1 METIVIRGGAQ
12 LAGEVTVGGSK
23 NAALPLLF
31 STLLTR
37 ERVALRN
44 VPNLADVSTAIAVL
58 RHLGARV
65 ARSPDGG
72 EVLVDTRDVRAVD
85 APYDLVKTMRA
96 SFLVLGPLLA
106 RFGRARVSTPG
117 GCAIGARPVDLHL
130 RGLQQMGARLRI
142 SEGYVEAEAE
152 RLRGAKIVLDF
163 PSVGATQ
170 HLMMAGSLAEGTTV
184 IENAAREPENVCLAL
199 ALERMGTTVC
209 GAGTSEVTIEGRPEL
224 GGAEHVVIPDRIEAG
239 TFMVAAA
246 VTGGSVR
253 ITGAR
258 SDHLEAFIGKL
269 REAGVAVRESE
280 SGLRVE
286 ANGKLAAV
294 DVKTMPFPGF
304 PTDLQA
310 QFMTL
315 MTRAT
320 GTSTITE
327 TIFENRFLHAQEL
340 VRMGADV
347 RVDGNR
353 AIVRGPVVLS
363 GAPVM
368 ATDLRAS
375 VCLVLAGLAA
385 RGTTRVARVYHLDR
399 GYERVEAKL
408 SALGAD
414 LVRERAA
421 A

>member
-1 METIVIRGGAQ
+1 MDTIVIRGGAE
-12 LAGEVTVGGSK
+12 LGGEVMVSGAK

-31 STLLTR
+31 STLLTP
-37 ERVALRN
+37 ERVVLRN
-44 VPNLADVSTAIAVL
+44 VPMLADVKTAIQVL

-65 ARSPDGG
+65 TPSPDGR
-72 EVLVDTRDVRAVD
+72 EVIVEARDVACTE

-130 RGLQQMGARLRI
+130 AGLQKMGARLRI
-142 SEGYVEAEAE
+142 REGYVEADAE

-170 HLMMAGSLAEGTTV
+170 QLMMAGALAEGTTV

-199 ALERMGTTVC
+199 ALERMGARVC

-224 GGAEHVVIPDRIEAG
+224 GGGEHAVIPDRMEAG
-239 TFMVAAA
+239 TYMVAAA
-246 VTGGSVR
+246 VTGGAVDVA
-253 ITGAR
+253 GAR
-258 SDHLEAFIGKL
+258 PDHLDAFTAKL
-269 REAGVAVRESE
+269 REAGVVVTERES
-280 SGLRVE
+280 GVRVE

-294 DVKTMPFPGF
+294 DVKTMPYPGF
-304 PTDLQA
+304 ATDLQA

-340 VRMGADV
+340 VRMGADI

-353 AIVRGPVVLS
+353 AIVRGPQSLS

-414 LVRERAA
+414 IVRERGAA
-421 A
+421 

>member
-1 METIVIRGGAQ
+1 MDTIVIRGGAE
-12 LAGEVTVGGSK
+12 LGGEVMVSGAK

-37 ERVALRN
+37 ERVVVRN
-44 VPNLADVSTAIAVL
+44 VPALADVKTAIQVL

-65 ARSPDGG
+65 APSPDGH
-72 EVLVDTRDVRAVD
+72 EVIVDARDVACTE

-96 SFLVLGPLLA
+96 SFLVLAPLLA
-106 RFGRARVSTPG
+106 RFGHARVSTPG

-130 RGLQQMGARLRI
+130 AGLQKMGARLRI
-142 SEGYVEAEAE
+142 REGYVEADAE

-170 HLMMAGSLAEGTTV
+170 QLMMAATLAEGTTV

-199 ALERMGTTVC
+199 ALERMGAEVR
-209 GAGTSEVTIEGRPEL
+209 GAGTSEVTVEGCPEL
-224 GGAEHVVIPDRIEAG
+224 GGGEHGVIPDRMEAG
-239 TFMVAAA
+239 TYMVAAA
-246 VTGGSVR
+246 VTGGAVDVA
-253 ITGAR
+253 GAR
-258 SDHLEAFIGKL
+258 SDHLDAFIAKL
-269 REAGVAVRESE
+269 REAGVVVSERES
-280 SGLRVE
+280 GVRVE
-286 ANGKLAAV
+286 SNGKLVAV
-294 DVKTMPFPGF
+294 DVKTMPYPGF
-304 PTDLQA
+304 ATDLQA
-310 QFMTL
+310 QFMAL

-340 VRMGADV
+340 VRMGADI

-353 AIVRGPVVLS
+353 AIVRGLQSLS

-385 RGTTRVARVYHLDR
+385 RGTTRVSRVYHLDR

-414 LVRERAA
+414 IVRERATA
-421 A
+421 

>member
-1 METIVIRGGAQ
+1 MDTIVIRGGAE
-12 LAGEVTVGGSK
+12 LGGEVMVSGAK

-37 ERVALRN
+37 ERVVVRN
-44 VPNLADVSTAIAVL
+44 VPALADVKTAIQVL

-65 ARSPDGG
+65 APSPDGH
-72 EVLVDTRDVRAVD
+72 EVIVEARDVACTE

-96 SFLVLGPLLA
+96 SFLVLAPLLA
-106 RFGRARVSTPG
+106 RFGHARVSTPG

-130 RGLQQMGARLRI
+130 AGLQKMGARLRI
-142 SEGYVEAEAE
+142 REGYVEADAE

-170 HLMMAGSLAEGTTV
+170 QLMMAAALAEGITV

-199 ALERMGTTVC
+199 ALERMGAKVR
-209 GAGTSEVTIEGRPEL
+209 GAGTSEVTIGGSPEL
-224 GGAEHVVIPDRIEAG
+224 GGGEHGVIPDRMEAG
-239 TFMVAAA
+239 TYMVAAA
-246 VTGGSVR
+246 VTGGAVDVA
-253 ITGAR
+253 GAR
-258 SDHLEAFIGKL
+258 SDHLDAFIAKL
-269 REAGVAVRESE
+269 REAGVAVSERES
-280 SGLRVE
+280 GVRVE
-286 ANGKLAAV
+286 SNGKLVAV
-294 DVKTMPFPGF
+294 DVKTMPYPGF
-304 PTDLQA
+304 ATDLQA
-310 QFMTL
+310 QFMAL

-340 VRMGADV
+340 VRMGADI

-353 AIVRGPVVLS
+353 AIVRGPQSLS

-385 RGTTRVARVYHLDR
+385 RGTTRVSRVYHLDR

-414 LVRERAA
+414 VVRERASA
-421 A
+421 